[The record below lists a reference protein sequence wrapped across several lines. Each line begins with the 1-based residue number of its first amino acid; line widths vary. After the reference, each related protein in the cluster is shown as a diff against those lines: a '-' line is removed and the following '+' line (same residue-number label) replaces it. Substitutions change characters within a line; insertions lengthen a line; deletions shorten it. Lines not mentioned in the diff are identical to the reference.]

1 MLRLRMRRVEMKK
14 LLQFISEKTKLDKKA
29 VAIVLAGIVGVVM
42 LVISELIP
50 ENEPAQAD
58 TQPQAQ
64 ADYET
69 YAEDTEKRLEE
80 MISSIQGA
88 GKTKVMITLECLD
101 ESVYAVE
108 EKSND
113 SSYEN
118 SVVIVEND
126 DGENGI
132 LLKVTQPKIR
142 GVAVVCSG
150 GASPTVRQ
158 SIIDT
163 LTAVLDVSSA
173 RISIA
178 TMKTDNGG

>member
-1 MLRLRMRRVEMKK
+1 MKK

-50 ENEPAQAD
+50 EKEPAQAD

-64 ADYET
+64 AGYET

-101 ESVYAVE
+101 ECGYAVE

-113 SSYEN
+113 SS
-118 SVVIVEND
+118 
-126 DGENGI
+126 
-132 LLKVTQPKIR
+132 
-142 GVAVVCSG
+142 
-150 GASPTVRQ
+150 
-158 SIIDT
+158 
-163 LTAVLDVSSA
+163 
-173 RISIA
+173 
-178 TMKTDNGG
+178 

>member
-1 MLRLRMRRVEMKK
+1 MKK
-14 LLQFISEKTKLDKKA
+14 LLNLICEKTKLDKKT
-29 VAIVLAGIVGVVM
+29 AIIIFVGVLGVVM
-42 LVISELIP
+42 LVISELVP
-50 ENEPAQAD
+50 EPQPAEAE
-58 TQPQAQ
+58 TSQPQSG
-64 ADYET
+64 YET
-69 YAEDTEKRLEE
+69 YAQDTEKRLEE

-88 GKTKVMITLECLD
+88 GATKVMVTLECSD
-101 ESVYAVE
+101 ENVYAVE

-118 SVVIVEND
+118 SVVLAETE
-126 DGENGI
+126 DGEGGI

-142 GVAVVCSG
+142 GVAVVCAG
-150 GASPTVRQ
+150 GASPAVRQ

-163 LTAVLDVSSA
+163 LTAVLDISSA

>member
-1 MLRLRMRRVEMKK
+1 MKK

-29 VAIVLAGIVGVVM
+29 VVIILAGIVGVVM
-42 LVISELIP
+42 LVISELVP
-50 ENEPAQAD
+50 QNEPAEAEP
-58 TQPQAQ
+58 QPQAQ
-64 ADYET
+64 TGYET

-101 ESVYAVE
+101 ENVYAVE

-142 GVAVVCSG
+142 GVAVVCAG

>member
-1 MLRLRMRRVEMKK
+1 
-14 LLQFISEKTKLDKKA
+14 
-29 VAIVLAGIVGVVM
+29 
-42 LVISELIP
+42 
-50 ENEPAQAD
+50 
-58 TQPQAQ
+58 
-64 ADYET
+64 
-69 YAEDTEKRLEE
+69 

-88 GKTKVMITLECLD
+88 GRAKVMVTLESSD
-101 ESVYAVE
+101 ENVYAVE

-132 LLKVTQPKIR
+132 LLKVTQPRIR
-142 GVAVVCSG
+142 GVAVVCAG

-163 LTAVLDVSSA
+163 LTAVLDISSA